1 MVVGDNHNRLGITI
15 KRKIFANYYLLIT
28 LFFAAEPLSPIS
40 TTPPSLPI
48 VGEGYLVVLPKP
60 KKIFTNYS
68 LLITLFF
75 AAEPLSPIS
84 TTPPDLP
91 CRRGGVLWVVLPNA
105 WQIIY
110 YLLITL

>member
-15 KRKIFANYYLLIT
+15 KRKIFANYY
-28 LFFAAEPLSPIS
+28 
-40 TTPPSLPI
+40 
-48 VGEGYLVVLPKP
+48 
-60 KKIFTNYS
+60 